1 MMTLAEALEQWNSD
15 TIKKYVLLLGG
26 GGITRKGDRIAY
38 IESQLLDKKQ
48 LTAVWRQLDPVAQ
61 RAVSTAFHNGGQFD
75 EDAFVAQYGEMP
87 PRPEDKRRYYS
98 YSNREPILFDL
109 FVVGGHIPAD
119 LLPLLT
125 DLILPPDRFQLE
137 GVAEIPETVQRY
149 GFNLNLLQAC
159 TELAGRADL
168 LTYLQLVEQGGLKW
182 SPKLNELTAASIRK
196 VMANLIDGDFF
207 PEPDQV
213 TGRYV
218 VRPFALDIFTQEA
231 GLVTRTGK
239 LTGPGR
245 KFSQTQDADIFLQGF
260 EKWVEKGKFD
270 ELTRIRELN
279 GLNSRGTRLTPAASR
294 REKVIE
300 ALSWCPTHTWIGIT
314 DFYRALKIWLFDFE
328 VETTQWS
335 NLYVGPYKDYGYMD
349 SDDYWK
355 IVHGLYI
362 NAVIMEYLGT
372 IGAVDVAYV
381 AEDVSFVDTEVDYMD
396 ESYSLHDGLLY
407 FRINNWGA
415 FLLGQADEYV
425 PAAPRKRDLFT
436 IDEERVVHLLEE
448 LRPNEQLQLE
458 AIAELA
464 SPKRYRLDGE
474 KLLTAVESGLSLDQ
488 LINFL
493 QANQRGELPAAVAD
507 WLDQLTH
514 NIGRFREG
522 ETAVIIHLDKAELT
536 AVIEQDKA
544 LSKLCQ
550 PLRETAVLVLSKDLN
565 KFRQR
570 LKALGYL
577 LNPGKS

>member
-26 GGITRKGDRIAY
+26 GSGITRKAERIAY
-38 IESQLLDKKQ
+38 VERQLLDKKQ
-48 LTAVWRQLDPVAQ
+48 LTAVWKQLDPVTQ
-61 RAVSTAFHNGGQFD
+61 RAVSTAFHNGGLFD
-75 EDAFVAQYGEMP
+75 KDAFVAQYGEMP
-87 PRPEDKRRYYS
+87 PRPEGKRRYYS

-109 FVVGGHIPAD
+109 FVVGGHIPTD

-125 DLILPPDRFQLE
+125 DLVLPPDRFQLE
-137 GVAEIPETVQRY
+137 GVTELPETVERY
-149 GFNLNLLQAC
+149 SYTLSLIQAH

-168 LTYLQLVEQGGLKW
+168 LTYLQLVERGDLKW
-182 SPKLNELTAASIRK
+182 SAKLNELTAASIRK
-196 VMANLIDGDFF
+196 VMASLIDGDFY

-218 VRPFALDIFTQEA
+218 VRPFALDIFTQES

-239 LTGPGR
+239 LTGAGR
-245 KFSQTQDADIFLQGF
+245 KFLQTQDAELFLQAF

-270 ELTRIRELN
+270 ELSRIRELN

-300 ALSWCPTHTWIGIT
+300 ALSWCPTHTWIGIA

-335 NLYVGPYKDYGYMD
+335 NLYVGPYKDYGYMN

-372 IGAVDVAYV
+372 IGAVDLAYV
-381 AEDVSFVDTEVDYMD
+381 AEDISFVNTKVDYMD
-396 ESYSLHDGLLY
+396 GSYSLHDGLLY

-425 PAAPRKRDLFT
+425 PAAPRQRDLFT
-436 IDEERVVHLLEE
+436 IDAERVVHLLEE

-474 KLLTAVESGLSLDQ
+474 KLLTAVESGLSFDQ
-488 LINFL
+488 LTSFL
-493 QANQRGELPAAVAD
+493 QANQRGALPAMVTD
-507 WLDQLTH
+507 WLSQLAD

-522 ETAVIIHLDKAELT
+522 ETAVLIHLEKVELMG
-536 AVIEQDKA
+536 VIEQDKA

-550 PLRETAVLVLSKDLN
+550 PLAKTAVLVPTKNLN
-565 KFRQR
+565 RFRQR

-577 LNPGKS
+577 LTSA